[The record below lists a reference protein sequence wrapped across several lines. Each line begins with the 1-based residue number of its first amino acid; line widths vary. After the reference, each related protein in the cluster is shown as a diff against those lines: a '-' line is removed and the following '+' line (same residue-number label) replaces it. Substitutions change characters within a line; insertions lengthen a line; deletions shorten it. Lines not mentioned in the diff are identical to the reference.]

1 MFIVY
6 GTKYKL
12 RIKILKLNNKTQI
25 CFIYLWFNDIQ
36 RWIKITI
43 MIIFYFY
50 NYIILWTLS
59 NYVPIFESF
68 LCIHFIIMFRD
79 QITNNN

>member
-25 CFIYLWFNDIQ
+25 CFIYLWFQQ
-36 RWIKITI
+36 RYQQGIKIMI
-43 MIIFYFY
+43 MIINIY
-50 NYIILWTLS
+50 NYIILWTLF
-59 NYVPIFESF
+59 N
-68 LCIHFIIMFRD
+68 
-79 QITNNN
+79 

>member
-25 CFIYLWFNDIQ
+25 CFIYLWLNDIQ

-43 MIIFYFY
+43 MII
-50 NYIILWTLS
+50 NIL
-59 NYVPIFESF
+59 F
-68 LCIHFIIMFRD
+68 L
-79 QITNNN
+79 